1 MRSAAD
7 AQPLPTEVPLA
18 IVGMGCLFPKADSP
32 EAFWANIKEGVDA
45 VTDIPPSHW
54 NPEDYFNADPSAPDR
69 TYARRGAFID
79 PIDFNP
85 LEFGIS
91 PNNIEATDTT
101 QLLGMYVAQQALR
114 DAGYATSKE
123 ATDGRPFNR
132 DRTSVILGVT
142 GALELVIPLGARLGH
157 PIWRKALKDAGV
169 ESTVAEDVVQR
180 IADSYVPW
188 QENSF
193 PGLLGNVAAGRIAN
207 RFDVGGTNCVV
218 DAACASSLGALHLA
232 AMELYAGRSDMAIT
246 GGIDTFNDIFM
257 YMCFSKTPALSPSG
271 NSRPF
276 SAVGDGTILGEG
288 LGVIVLKRL
297 SDARRDGDHIH
308 AIIKSIGSS
317 SDGKGN
323 AVYAPSAD
331 GQVRCLLSAYRQADV
346 SPRTIEL
353 VEAHGTGTKVGDAV
367 EAEALAEVYRSD
379 KSDGTWCALGSV
391 KSMVGHTKAAAG
403 IAGLIKA
410 AMALDHKVLPPT
422 IKVERPLELIE
433 PGKAPVYVNAESRP
447 WLPRAEHPRRA
458 AVSAFGFGGSN
469 FHCVLEESAK
479 EKAQIDWNDHVLLM
493 PFSADSVGELVT
505 SLETGSMGVPP
516 MSSSLE
522 KTHGR
527 DVHATSWKTLRTESH
542 RLRSAFRAE
551 AQCRL
556 VLVLQKET
564 TDLPKLIRSALQM
577 LKSHPDRRTW
587 ATPDGAYF
595 GSGKPTGKLA
605 VIFPGQGSQ
614 YVGMLRD
621 LACQFPQFLNTLT
634 EADAAFGPTDHGQR
648 LSDQIYPISVF
659 TDPAR
664 AANEQALNNTRIAQP
679 AIGAVSLAAWRIFDH
694 FGVRAD
700 AMAGHSFGEL
710 VALCAAGRID
720 AKSMHTL
727 ACARG
732 EAMAGLAGESDRGA
746 MLAVSAP
753 LDGLAAFLK
762 SNAFDLVIAN
772 KNAPNQAVLSGAT
785 TEIDRAAVLLESK
798 GFRCRRLAVSAAFHS
813 PYVADARKP
822 FVTALKNIEFS
833 AGVIPVFA
841 NSIAD
846 VYPSAAEPARVLL
859 ADQIVRPVEF
869 VAEINKMYDSG
880 CRTFVEV
887 GPGHKI
893 AGLLRSILAE
903 HEHDVI
909 SLDASAGKRSGMF
922 DLACALAQI
931 AVLGHAV
938 DLTRWDPSIGRGIAL
953 TAGKKPAMT
962 IRLGGANYV
971 KPRPAIP
978 PRPMAQKSPQLL
990 PAEGS
995 IRLNSTPEKT
1005 SISPAPAAMSPA
1017 VTSPNVTHAL
1027 QTTQQSILALQK
1039 MQEQTAQL
1047 HQQYLQGQEQAQ
1059 RTIHQLVQ
1067 QQMSLLSAACGL
1079 AMPTMAIEQPAIA
1092 HLNSGTPI
1100 TSAPALGATG
1110 RGTPRPVPLGHQ
1122 QNTGLGVPRPVAPRS
1137 SENLEVIYSPLPV
1150 SPNLPLA
1157 DDLTA
1162 QTTLL
1167 EVVADKTGYPVEMLE
1182 LDMSL
1187 DSDLGIDSI
1196 KRVEILSALQ
1206 TKLPHAP
1213 VVKPEDLGRLQT
1225 LRQIVA
1231 FLNASELKGGMGVP
1245 PMALLT
1251 AEKHGRDTHATP
1263 IPENSRTQSVL
1274 LEVVADK
1281 TGYPVEMLE
1290 LDMSLDSD
1298 LGIDSIKRVEIFSA
1312 LQTRLPEA
1320 PMVKPED
1327 LGRLQTLRQI
1337 VQFLEIGAETF
1348 PSVEL
1353 KKNPG
1358 WHGHVPMP
1366 VSSHEISAKNSFTEK
1381 SPTAPDSLDRHVLTL
1396 FPLDIATDRTE
1407 LSLPKNARIWVT
1419 DDGGGLAAR
1428 VCKILK
1434 ARNLDAKTVTL
1445 EAVPTKTG
1453 LSGLLILAPA
1463 EPTAD
1468 FNKLAFKLI
1477 QRCGPSLRNSAKNGG
1492 AFLASASRLD
1502 GSFALN
1508 GHPPGSALTGGLAG
1522 LIKTA
1527 ALEWPDIACKSL
1539 DLPPDVEVGANASPL
1554 AEQIAEELLLKG
1566 PLEVGLA
1573 TSGRC
1578 EPRLVRSPLN
1588 GEVGQPT
1595 LIAGDVIVITGGA
1608 RGITAVVSIA
1618 LATRYRCNL
1627 LLLGRSPAPTPEP
1640 QWLAGVSGEAQIKK
1654 ALAADESGISPK
1666 ILEEKYRRAI
1676 VNREMLATLAQIE
1689 AAGAHAIYQSL
1700 DIRDVK
1706 AVAASVRQMRARF
1719 GPIRGIVHG
1728 AGVLQDRL
1736 IEEKTD
1742 QQFDEVYST
1751 KVDGLIALLQA
1762 VHPDELKVIVA
1773 FSSSTGR
1780 FGRIGQVAYAAANE
1794 VLNKLAQQ
1802 ESRRRPGCRVL
1813 SINWG
1818 PWEGGMVT
1826 PGLRR
1831 IFENE
1836 GVGLIPLQAGAD
1848 YLLRE
1853 MATPAGGPV
1862 EIVILGPT
1870 AVCSSNGISASV
1882 LATPPDASLAVAFER
1897 EVSVQSVP
1905 VLQSHV
1911 MKGHAVVPMALV
1923 LEWLADGAMH
1933 ENPGL
1938 LFHGVDDLR
1947 IFKGLILDPESSIP
1961 IHILAG
1967 PSISQNGFEKVPV
1980 ELRAG
1985 KTLHAKA
1992 SIILAV
1998 SLPKNQSS
2006 EVPLSNLQPY
2016 SSADDD
2022 IYRNGRLFHGP
2033 DLHAIE
2039 SIEGCSESGIIANVG
2054 SAPLPSAWMK
2064 QPMRSAWLADPM
2076 AIDAAFQLMILWCFE
2091 TRGIG
2096 SLPTRFAHYRQ
2107 YRRNFPGTGIRVIIR
2122 ARATDE
2128 HTAGGTIEFLDSTGA
2143 LIARI
2148 EGYECVMDAT
2158 LQESFSVNQLNS

>member
-1 MRSAAD
+1 MNSAAD
-7 AQPLPTEVPLA
+7 AKPLPTEVPLA
-18 IVGMGCLFPKADSP
+18 IVGIGCLFPKADSP

-54 NPEDYFNADPSAPDR
+54 NPEDYFNADPSSPDR

-169 ESTVAEDVVQR
+169 ESAVAEDVVQR

-297 SDARRDGDHIH
+297 SDAKRDGDRIH

-367 EAEALAEVYRSD
+367 EAEALAQVYRSD

-391 KSMVGHTKAAAG
+391 KSNVGHTKAAAG

-447 WLPRAEHPRRA
+447 WLPRADHPRRA

-469 FHCVLEESAK
+469 FHCVLEESTK
-479 EKAQIDWNDHVLLM
+479 EKTEIAWNDHVLLM
-493 PFSADSVGELVT
+493 PFSADSIDQLVT
-505 SLETGSMGVPP
+505 SLETGGMGVPP
-516 MSSSLE
+516 VHFPTE
-522 KTHGR
+522 KTLGR
-527 DVHATSWKTLRTESH
+527 DAQATLWKTLRAESL
-542 RLRSAFRAE
+542 RLRTVFRAD

-556 VLVLQKET
+556 ILVLQKNS
-564 TDLPKLIRSALQM
+564 TDVPKLLRIALQM
-577 LKSHPDRRTW
+577 LKSHPDRHTW

-595 GSGKPTGKLA
+595 GSGKSTGKLA
-605 VIFPGQGSQ
+605 VVFPGQGSQ

-648 LSDQIYPISVF
+648 LTDQIYPISVF
-659 TDPAR
+659 TDQAR
-664 AANEQALNNTRIAQP
+664 AANEQTLNDTRIAQP
-679 AIGAVSLAAWRIFDH
+679 AIGAVSLAAWRILEH
-694 FGVRAD
+694 FGIRAQ
-700 AMAGHSFGEL
+700 AVAGHSFGEL

-720 AKSMHTL
+720 ARSMHTL

-732 EAMAGLAGESDRGA
+732 NAMAGISSDQSDRGA
-746 MLAVSAP
+746 MLAVAAP
-753 LDGLAAFLK
+753 IADLAALLK
-762 SNAFDLVIAN
+762 SNALDLIIAN

-785 TEIDRAAVLLESK
+785 PEIDRAAVLLESK

-822 FVTALKNIEFS
+822 FATALQTIKLSPGN
-833 AGVIPVFA
+833 IPVFA
-841 NSIAD
+841 NSTAD

-859 ADQIVRPVEF
+859 SDQIVRPVEF
-869 VAEINKMYDSG
+869 VAEVTKMYDSG
-880 CRTFVEV
+880 CRTFMEV

-893 AGLLRSILAE
+893 AGLLRSILADR
-903 HEHDVI
+903 EHDVI

-931 AVLGHAV
+931 AASGHAV
-938 DLTRWDPSIGRGIAL
+938 DLTRWDPCIERGIAS
-953 TAGKKPAMT
+953 TATKKPAMT

-978 PRPMAQKSPQLL
+978 ARPMAQKSPQLL

-1005 SISPAPAAMSPA
+1005 FTTPKPVAPPSAL
-1017 VTSPNVTHAL
+1017 TSPNVTVAL

-1079 AMPTMAIEQPAIA
+1079 TIATAAIDQPAMA
-1092 HLNSGTPI
+1092 HRNGGPPI

-1110 RGTPRPVPLGHQ
+1110 RGTPRPVPLGHPEA
-1122 QNTGLGVPRPVAPRS
+1122 TGLGVPRPVAPSS
-1137 SENLEVIYSPLPV
+1137 SENIEVTAPTPPPARNPI
-1150 SPNLPLA
+1150 
-1157 DDLTA
+1157 A

-1231 FLNASELKGGMGVP
+1231 FLNQGGMGVP
-1245 PMALLT
+1245 PVDFLN
-1251 AEKHGRDTHATP
+1251 AEEHGRDAQSTP
-1263 IPENSRTQSVL
+1263 TPKISPTQSVL

-1312 LQTRLPEA
+1312 LQTQLPQA
-1320 PMVKPED
+1320 PLVKPED

-1337 VQFLEIGAETF
+1337 VQFLETGAESF
-1348 PSVEL
+1348 ASIEL
-1353 KKNPG
+1353 KKTPG

-1366 VSSHEISAKNSFTEK
+1366 VSSHEIPAKAISTEK
-1381 SPTAPDSLDRHVLTL
+1381 SHTAPDPLDRHVLTL
-1396 FPLDIATDRTE
+1396 FPLDISTDRTE

-1419 DDGGGLAAR
+1419 DDNGGLASR
-1428 VCKILK
+1428 VCEILK

-1445 EAVPTKTG
+1445 EAVPTKSG

-1477 QRCGPSLRNSAKNGG
+1477 QRCGPSLRKSAKIGG

-1527 ALEWPDIACKSL
+1527 ALEWPEIACKSL
-1539 DLPPDVEVGANASPL
+1539 DLPPDVDAGANASLL
-1554 AEQIAEELLLKG
+1554 AGQIAEELMLNG

-1578 EPRLVRSPLN
+1578 QPRLVLSPLN

-1595 LIAGDVIVITGGA
+1595 LVPGDVIVITGGA
-1608 RGITAVVSIA
+1608 RGVTAAVSIA
-1618 LATRYRCNL
+1618 LARNYRCNL
-1627 LLLGRSPAPTPEP
+1627 LLLGRSPAPVPEP
-1640 QWLAGVSGEAQIKK
+1640 QWLANVSGEAQIKK
-1654 ALAADESGISPK
+1654 AFAVHEPGISPK
-1666 ILEEKYRRAI
+1666 VLEEKYRRAI
-1676 VNREMLATLAQIE
+1676 INREMLATRAQIE
-1689 AAGAHAIYQSL
+1689 AAGAQATYQSL

-1706 AVAASVRQMRARF
+1706 AVAESVQQMRTRY

-1742 QQFDEVYST
+1742 LQFDEVYST

-1802 ESRRRPGCRVL
+1802 EARRRPHCRVL

-1848 YLLRE
+1848 YLMRE

-1862 EIVILGPT
+1862 EIVVLGPS
-1870 AVCSSNGISASV
+1870 AVRSANGSPA
-1882 LATPPDASLAVAFER
+1882 LALAIPPDATLAVAFER

-1911 MKGHAVVPMALV
+1911 MKGRAVVPMALI

-1947 IFKGLILDPESSIP
+1947 IFKGLVLEPRSSLAIQ
-1961 IHILAG
+1961 IMAG
-1967 PSISQNGFEKVPV
+1967 PSHSQNGLEIVPV

-1992 SIILAV
+1992 SIILTT
-1998 SLPKNQSS
+1998 SLPKNRPT
-2006 EVPLSNLQPY
+2006 EVPLTNLRPY
-2016 SSADDD
+2016 SSADED
-2022 IYRNGRLFHGP
+2022 IYQNGRLFHGP
-2033 DLHAIE
+2033 HLHAIQ
-2039 SIEGCSESGIIANVG
+2039 SVEGFSAQGIVAAVA
-2054 SAPLPSAWMK
+2054 SAPLPSVWMK
-2064 QPMRSAWLADPM
+2064 QPMRSTWLADPM

-2091 TRGIG
+2091 TRAIG

-2107 YRRNFPGTGIRVIIR
+2107 YRRNFPASGIRILIR
-2122 ARATDE
+2122 ATPIDD
-2128 HTAGGTIEFLDSTGA
+2128 HTAGASIDFLDSTNT

-2148 EGYECVMDAT
+2148 DGYECVMDAA
-2158 LQESFSVNQLNS
+2158 LQESFSTNQLESKEN

>member
-1 MRSAAD
+1 
-7 AQPLPTEVPLA
+7 
-18 IVGMGCLFPKADSP
+18 MGCLFPKADSP
-32 EAFWANIKEGVDA
+32 EAFWANIKNGVDA
-45 VTDIPPSHW
+45 VTDIPPTHW
-54 NPEDYFNADPSAPDR
+54 RPEDYFNADPSSPDR

-85 LEFGIS
+85 LEFGIT

-180 IADSYVPW
+180 IADGYVPW

-346 SPRTIEL
+346 APRTIEL

-367 EAEALAEVYRSD
+367 EAQALTQVFRSD

-422 IKVERPLELIE
+422 IKVERPLEIIE
-433 PGKAPVYVNAESRP
+433 PNKAPVYVNAESRP
-447 WLPRAEHPRRA
+447 WLPRADHPRRA

-469 FHCVLEESAK
+469 FHCVLEESTT
-479 EKAQIDWNDHVLLM
+479 EKAQIDWNDHILIL
-493 PFSADSVGELVT
+493 PFSANSIAELIRD
-505 SLETGSMGVPP
+505 LEKNGMGVSPEHASP
-516 MSSSLE
+516 ENS
-522 KTHGR
+522 HGR
-527 DVHATSWKTLRTESH
+527 DAHATPWKTLRSDSH
-542 RLRSAFRAE
+542 RLRAKFKAD
-551 AQCRL
+551 APCRL
-556 VLVLQKET
+556 ILVLQKDT
-564 TDLPKLIRSALQM
+564 ADLSKLIRTAIQT
-577 LKSHPDRRTW
+577 LKAQPDRRSW
-587 ATPDGAYF
+587 STPDGVYF

-605 VIFPGQGSQ
+605 AIFPGQGSQ

-634 EADAAFGPTDHGQR
+634 EADTAFGPTDHGQR

-659 TDPAR
+659 TDDAR
-664 AANEQALNNTRIAQP
+664 AAGAQVLNNTRIAQP
-679 AIGAVSLAAWRIFDH
+679 AIGAVSLGAWNILEH
-694 FGVRAD
+694 FGVQAD
-700 AMAGHSFGEL
+700 AVAGHSFGEL
-710 VALCAAGRID
+710 VALCAAGRIN
-720 AKSMHTL
+720 ARSMHTL
-727 ACARG
+727 SCARG
-732 EAMAGLAGESDRGA
+732 NAMAGEAGPSDRGA

-753 LDGLAAFLK
+753 LEDLSKLLK
-762 SNAFDLVIAN
+762 TEKLNLIIAN
-772 KNAPNQAVLSGAT
+772 KNAPTQAVLSGAT
-785 TEIDRAAVLLESK
+785 DEIDRAALVLESK
-798 GFRCRRLAVSAAFHS
+798 GLRCRRLAVSAAFHS
-813 PYVADARKP
+813 PFVAEARKP
-822 FVTALKNIEFS
+822 FDTALKDIEILP
-833 AGVIPVFA
+833 GKIPVFA
-841 NSIAD
+841 NATAD
-846 VYPSAAEPARVLL
+846 IYPTTAAAARALL
-859 ADQIVRPVEF
+859 SDQIVQPVEF
-869 VAEINKMYDSG
+869 VAEIAKMYDSG

-887 GPGHKI
+887 GPGNKI
-893 AGLLRSILAE
+893 AGLLRSILADR
-903 HEHDVI
+903 EHDVI
-909 SLDASAGKRSGMF
+909 SLDASSGKRPGLF
-922 DLACALAQI
+922 DLACALSQLAS
-931 AVLGHAV
+931 LGHAV
-938 DLTRWDPSIGRGIAL
+938 DLNRWDPTAARGLAPS
-953 TAGKKPAMT
+953 AGKKPAMT
-962 IRLGGANYV
+962 IRLSGANYV
-971 KPRPAIP
+971 KPRPSIP
-978 PRPMAQKSPQLL
+978 ARPMPPKPTVLL

-995 IRLNSTPEKT
+995 IRLNSTPPKSPT
-1005 SISPAPAAMSPA
+1005 SPAP
-1017 VTSPNVTHAL
+1017 SPNVTHAL
-1027 QTTQQSILALQK
+1027 ETTQQSILALQK

-1047 HQQYLQGQEQAQ
+1047 HQQYLQGQEQSQ
-1059 RTIHQLVQ
+1059 RTLHQLVDHQ
-1067 QQMSLLSAACGL
+1067 LRLLSTACGL
-1079 AMPTMAIEQPAIA
+1079 AMPAGIPPNSPPQIQPPI
-1092 HLNSGTPI
+1092 NSTLSPIRAPVFNAPPQSNGTNGHAKHE
-1100 TSAPALGATG
+1100 APL
-1110 RGTPRPVPLGHQ
+1110 
-1122 QNTGLGVPRPVAPRS
+1122 
-1137 SENLEVIYSPLPV
+1137 VIRPLPTIQPI
-1150 SPNLPLA
+1150 SPAPVIAAPNPQN
-1157 DDLTA
+1157 LTA

-1167 EVVADKTGYPVEMLE
+1167 EVVADKTGYPIEMLE

-1206 TKLPHAP
+1206 MKLPQAP

-1231 FLNASELKGGMGVP
+1231 FLNSNSGLGVSP
-1245 PMALLT
+1245 
-1251 AEKHGRDTHATP
+1251 EHS
-1263 IPENSRTQSVL
+1263 IPENSHGQDAHAMATLTQTVL

-1312 LQTRLPEA
+1312 LQTQLPEA
-1320 PMVKPED
+1320 PLVKPED

-1337 VQFLEIGAETF
+1337 VQFLDLGPDVAAAK
-1348 PSVEL
+1348 P
-1353 KKNPG
+1353 
-1358 WHGHVPMP
+1358 VPAAPQPKITASKSASNGKSHPP
-1366 VSSHEISAKNSFTEK
+1366 VV
-1381 SPTAPDSLDRHVLTL
+1381 PLDRQVLTL
-1396 FPLDIATDRTE
+1396 FPLDRAADRTH
-1407 LSLPKNARIWVT
+1407 LALPKGAQVWVT
-1419 DDGGGLAAR
+1419 DDGQGLAAQ
-1428 VCKILK
+1428 VCAALK
-1434 ARNLDAKTVTL
+1434 ARNLNPKIVALNAKSTDT
-1445 EAVPTKTG
+1445 T

-1468 FNKLAFKLI
+1468 FNKIAFKLI
-1477 QRCGPSLRNSAKNGG
+1477 QRIGPALRKAAQNGG

-1502 GSFALN
+1502 GAFALN
-1508 GHPPGSALTGGLAG
+1508 GHAPGSALTGGLAG

-1527 ALEWPDIACKSL
+1527 ALEWPEVACKSL
-1539 DLPPDVEVGANASPL
+1539 DLPPEIETHGTALPL

-1566 PLEVGLA
+1566 PLEVGLSS
-1573 TSGRC
+1573 TGRC

-1588 GEVGQPT
+1588 GEVGHPT
-1595 LIAGDVIVITGGA
+1595 LVAGDVVVITGGA
-1608 RGITAVVSIA
+1608 RGVTAVVSIA
-1618 LATRYRCNL
+1618 LARNYRCNL
-1627 LLLGRSPAPTPEP
+1627 LLLGRSPAPTAEP
-1640 QWLAGVSGEAQIKK
+1640 HWLSGITGEAQIKK
-1654 ALAADESGISPK
+1654 ALSANEKGITPK
-1666 ILEEKYRRAI
+1666 VLEEKYRRAI
-1676 VNREMLATLAQIE
+1676 INREMLDTLSQIQ
-1689 AAGAHAIYQSL
+1689 AAGAHATYQSL
-1700 DIRDVK
+1700 DIRDVAAVTK
-1706 AVAASVRQMRARF
+1706 AVEQMRSQF
-1719 GPIRGIVHG
+1719 GPVRGIVHG

-1742 QQFDEVYST
+1742 EQFDDVYST
-1751 KVDGLIALLQA
+1751 KVDGLIALLNA
-1762 VHPDELKVIVA
+1762 VHPDDLKVIVA

-1780 FGRIGQVAYAAANE
+1780 FGRKGQVAYAAANE

-1802 ESRRRPGCRVL
+1802 EARRRPACRVL

-1862 EIVILGPT
+1862 EIVILGPS
-1870 AVCSSNGISASV
+1870 AVRPSNGSLTNA
-1882 LATPPDASLAVAFER
+1882 PDASLAVAFER
-1897 EVSVQSVP
+1897 EVSIKTVP

-1911 MKGHAVVPMALV
+1911 IKGHAVVPMALV

-1938 LFHGVDDLR
+1938 QFHGVDDLR
-1947 IFKGLILDPESSIP
+1947 IFKGLILDPHASIK
-1961 IHILAG
+1961 IQILAG
-1967 PSISQNGFEKVPV
+1967 PAQTQNDTKIIPV
-1980 ELRAG
+1980 ELRTG
-1985 KTLHAKA
+1985 PTLHARATIVLA
-1992 SIILAV
+1992 S
-1998 SLPKNQSS
+1998 SLPKA
-2006 EVPLSNLQPY
+2006 EPAHEKLTNLNPY
-2016 SSADDD
+2016 SFANED
-2022 IYRNGRLFHGP
+2022 IYPSARLFHGKA
-2033 DLHAIE
+2033 LQAIQ
-2039 SIEGCSESGIIANVG
+2039 SIEGCSTEGIVAQVAA
-2054 SAPLPSAWMK
+2054 APLPPEWMT
-2064 QPMRSAWLADPM
+2064 QPMRSAWLSDPLS
-2076 AIDAAFQLMILWCFE
+2076 IDAAFQLMILWCFE
-2091 TRGIG
+2091 TRAVG
-2096 SLPTRFAHYRQ
+2096 SLPTRLSHYRQ
-2107 YRRNFPGTGIRVIIR
+2107 YRRSFPATGVTVVIR
-2122 ARATDE
+2122 AAAIDE
-2128 HTAGGTIEFLDSTGA
+2128 HTAGAEIEFLDSTGA
-2143 LIARI
+2143 LVARI
-2148 EGYECVMDAT
+2148 DGYQCVMDPT
-2158 LQESFSVNQLNS
+2158 LLESFSGNQLET